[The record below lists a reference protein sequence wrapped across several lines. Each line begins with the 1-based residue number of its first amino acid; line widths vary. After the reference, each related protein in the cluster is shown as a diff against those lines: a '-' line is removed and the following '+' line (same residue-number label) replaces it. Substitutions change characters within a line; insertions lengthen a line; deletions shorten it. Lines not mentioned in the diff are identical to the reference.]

1 MRIREVYNIST
12 AIPDS
17 KIDIPTVIK
26 YLLSGYTELRQ
37 IAEDV
42 TLCFADKPE
51 GRYYFLLRDKQEVVG
66 WAKISPKNILD
77 KDYDHLDF
85 TYVVPSHRGSNAI
98 KLLLYA
104 LKEETPHPLIADG
117 VLFRD
122 GQRIMLKFLDKS
134 IFNVKVLNK
143 LTGEPEPFVELVND
157 ADKCYLLK
165 ETHLGYGAQ
174 FLPESLMGVCWYF
187 SLYD

>member
-1 MRIREVYNIST
+1 MF
-12 AIPDS
+12 
-17 KIDIPTVIK
+17 IPTTIK
-26 YLLSGYTELRQ
+26 YLLSNYTELRQ
-37 IAEDV
+37 VAENI
-42 TLCFADKPE
+42 TICFTDKSE
-51 GRYYFLLRDKQEVVG
+51 GRYYFLLHNKQEVIG
-66 WAKISPKNILD
+66 WAKISPKNILN

-85 TYVVPSHRGSNAI
+85 TYIVPKHRGSNAI

-104 LKEETPHPLIADG
+104 LKEESPHPLIADG
-117 VLFRD
+117 VLFHD

-143 LTGEPEPFVELVND
+143 VTGETEPFTELVND

-165 ETHLGYGAQ
+165 ETSLGYSAQ
-174 FLPESLMGVCWYF
+174 FLPESLMGKCWYF